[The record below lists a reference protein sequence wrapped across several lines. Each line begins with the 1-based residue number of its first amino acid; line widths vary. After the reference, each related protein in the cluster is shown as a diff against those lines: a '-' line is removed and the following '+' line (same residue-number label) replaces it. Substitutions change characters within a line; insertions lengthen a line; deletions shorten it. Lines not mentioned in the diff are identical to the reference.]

1 MQSQEGFE
9 ISDFRSSFDNDSDRT
24 DSTSAKAGSGK
35 RNKKNSEGFTICW
48 LCFTICWLYCE
59 EIHIL

>member
-48 LCFTICWLYCE
+48 LYCE